1 MRIQQLSIKSI
12 VFENREQI
20 LETFERR
27 HKSRHSRS
35 EVGKVFGIFKE
46 TLLWFFLLA
55 ALIVGSVIVLSGK
68 SFANDVA
75 GHYHQYKILPPPGPR
90 WQIGMKDVFFDFN
103 SFNIK
108 ESAKAVLKENAEVL
122 KSNPDVIV
130 FIQGYCDSRENTDE
144 NLGMKRAD
152 AINDYIVEQG
162 VEPQRLNSVDKC
174 SESYVRLATDESPW
188 RLDRTVHFVLFRQK
202 QKALDVAVH

>member
-108 ESAKAVLKENAEVL
+108 ESANAVLKENAEVL
-122 KSNPDVIV
+122 KSHPDIVV
-130 FIQGYCDSRENTDE
+130 FIQGYCDSRESTDE
-144 NLGMKRAD
+144 NLGFKRAH
-152 AINDYIVEQG
+152 AVSNYIVKQG
-162 VEPQRLNSVDKC
+162 VDPQRVNSVDKC
-174 SESYVRLATDESPW
+174 DESYVDLTADENPW
-188 RLDRTVHFVLFRQK
+188 RLDRFVHFIPFRTRQR
-202 QKALDVAVH
+202 ALDVAIN